1 MIIKLE
7 DFTIR
12 IVNKSTNETLECRQ
26 VVSVTI
32 NQSTFDSHIGY
43 TITAI
48 DDLPKYTAEN
58 INLNRPNYEISLIY
72 QDKIQPATFKHVA
85 ALAGKYMF
93 LFD

>member
-1 MIIKLE
+1 MIINL
-7 DFTIR
+7 DGFAIA
-12 IVNKSTNETLECRQ
+12 IVNKSTGEKWECRQ

-32 NQSTFDSHIGY
+32 NQSTFDNHIGY
-43 TITAI
+43 TITAVA
-48 DDLPKYTAEN
+48 DLPKYAAEN

-85 ALAGKYMF
+85 ALAGKYTF

>member
-7 DFTIR
+7 DFMIR
-12 IVNKSTNETLECRQ
+12 IVNKSTNKTLECRQ
-26 VVSVTI
+26 IVSVTI
-32 NQSTFDSHIGY
+32 NQSTFDDHIGY
-43 TITAI
+43 TITAVA
-48 DDLPKYTAEN
+48 DLPKYAAEN

-85 ALAGKYMF
+85 ALAGKYTF